1 MERLSMKDKLGYGSA
16 SLADSLSY
24 NFIATYFMFF
34 LTTAVGI
41 RPATAGMIT
50 VIGAVWNGFINPVI
64 GYFADHIRTSRGRRR
79 PLILFSS
86 IPLALTLLF
95 AFTDF
100 PFVSAEGKPFYYGI
114 LLMLFWLSYTGFLV
128 PYLALASEYTTD
140 YDQRTIL
147 RFFASMFNMAGALVN
162 FLIPSVAVE
171 WLQDAGVPL
180 SLAWSLVGGMVGAV
194 CFISILLTFLSSKK
208 KDPPCAD
215 SGARPGFNPAD
226 VFREYVSLFTLG
238 PIRQLI
244 VASIATLI
252 CYSIMLAD
260 MVYFLT
266 YNMKCTALQMS
277 LFMSLRAVFGIL
289 LIPLVARLTVRFDK
303 RGAFGLLS
311 VIGIAGMAVLR
322 MTGVGSTGGII
333 CYMLMVT
340 LCTAIYWSL
349 MPSMYLDVCD
359 YDRLKTGKRRQATI
373 VSFQGLV
380 EAVSGGIGTMLLGF
394 LLQNAGFDGGA
405 PVQTASA
412 CEWIFNCTTVI
423 PGAFLA
429 IAIIAVW
436 RYPLTRSVHREIM
449 EKIGETGE

>member
-64 GYFADHIRTSRGRRR
+64 GYFADHIRTSWGRRR
-79 PLILFSS
+79 PLILLSS
-86 IPLALTLLF
+86 VPLALTLLF
-95 AFTDF
+95 AFTELS
-100 PFVSAEGKPFYYGI
+100 FVPEESRPFYYGI

-128 PYLALASEYTTD
+128 PYLALASEYTAD

-147 RFFASMFNMAGALVN
+147 RFFASLFNMAGALVN
-162 FLIPSVAVE
+162 FLVPSVTVE
-171 WLQDAGVPL
+171 WLQDLGCSL
-180 SLAWSLVGGMVGAV
+180 SIAWSLVGGLIGVI
-194 CFISILLTFLSSKK
+194 CFISVLVTFLVSKK
-208 KDPPCAD
+208 KDPPCGD
-215 SGARPGFNPAD
+215 TGSGDGFSPVA
-226 VFREYVSLFTLG
+226 VFREYLSLFSLG

-244 VASIATLI
+244 VASIAALI

-266 YNMKCTALQMS
+266 YNMKCTALQLS
-277 LFMSLRAVFGIL
+277 LFMSLRAVFGIML
-289 LIPLVARLTVRFDK
+289 LPLVARLTVRIDK

-311 VIGIAGMAVLR
+311 AAGIAGMVVLR
-322 MTGVGSTGGII
+322 MAGIRSVAGI
-333 CYMLMVT
+333 LCYMLAVT

-359 YDRLKTGKRRQATI
+359 YDRLKTGKQRQATI

-394 LLQNAGFDGGA
+394 LLQNAGFDGSA
-405 PVQTASA
+405 PVQTPSA
-412 CEWIFNCTTVI
+412 AEWIFNCTTVV
-423 PGAFLA
+423 PSVFLI

-436 RYPLTRSVHREIM
+436 RYPLTRSAHREIM
-449 EKIGETGE
+449 EKIGERDG

>member
-311 VIGIAGMAVLR
+311 VIGIAGMVVLR

-405 PVQTASA
+405 PASRS
-412 CEWIFNCTTVI
+412 ETS
-423 PGAFLA
+423 LA
-429 IAIIAVW
+429 SSSASSA
-436 RYPLTRSVHREIM
+436 
-449 EKIGETGE
+449 